1 MLQSAVAL
9 ASAMLI
15 LPYGEAG
22 ARQIAS
28 QPPSCTKNY
37 SALVAGTKHRN
48 LHHHRWQLEC
58 TGCCV
63 VVCCNVLKCV
73 AVCCSALQCCRLHYV
88 VQAAVLRALTCVFLD
103 MCLR

>member
-1 MLQSAVAL
+1 MIQSVVAL

-15 LPYGEAG
+15 EPDGQAG

-37 SALVAGTKHRN
+37 SALVTGTEYRN
-48 LHHHRWQLEC
+48 LYHHRRQLEC

-63 VVCCNVLKCV
+63 VVCCNVLQCTV
-73 AVCCSALQCCRLHYV
+73 VRCSALQCCRLHYV
-88 VQAAVLRALTCVFLD
+88 VQAAALRALTCVFLD